1 MILLSAQNI
10 SKTYMERKVLDD
22 VSFFL
27 NEGDKVGIVGI
38 NGTGKSTLLKIL
50 AGAASS
56 DSGSVTRTNGIRV
69 SYLPQIP
76 EFDDSGRLIE
86 QVLAHLPND
95 LRSSKEYEARSIL
108 GKLGLQDC
116 DRDISS
122 LSGGE
127 RRRAGIASA
136 LIQPSDVLLLDEP
149 TNHIDNETSQLLED
163 LLLKYR
169 GAIVMVTHDRY
180 FLNRI
185 CNRIVEIDRG
195 KLYCCEGS
203 YSEHLLQKAQ
213 READA
218 EAAER
223 KAKSLYRRE
232 LEWIS
237 RGARARGTKSKDRI
251 ERFEELKN
259 RDVPVQAESVA
270 MQSVSSRLGK
280 KTIEIESISKSID
293 GKPLITDF
301 SYIISRD
308 ARIGIVGSNG
318 AGKSTFLKMLCGQIM
333 PDSGRI
339 VLGDTVN
346 IGYFSQECEEMD
358 PTLRVIEYI
367 RETADIV
374 RTPDG
379 TVTASQM
386 LERFLFNSELQ
397 WNRIEKLSGGE
408 RKRLYLLKIL
418 MQAPN
423 ILLLDEPTNDLDIAA
438 VKWLEDFLSEY
449 FGTVIVVSHDRH
461 FLNNVC
467 TRIVDIDYSEI
478 KMYVGNYE
486 FWYESS
492 QLIQKLIKQQNK
504 KNEEK
509 AKELQAFI
517 ARFSAN
523 KSKSRQATSRKK
535 LLDKLTIEELP
546 ASSRRY
552 PFVGFDMDREVGK
565 DILTVEGLTKEV
577 DGVKLLNNVSF
588 TVRKNDKI
596 AFVGKSEQAITML
609 FKILM
614 EEETPDSGSFKWGLS
629 TSRSY
634 FPADNS
640 AFFNSD
646 LNLIDWMRQYSK
658 DQTET
663 YIRGFLGRMLFSGD
677 AVLKPVNVLS
687 GGEKVRC
694 MLSRMM
700 LFGSNVLILDQ
711 PTNHLDLESITAVN
725 NGLSEFKGNVLFCSH
740 DYEIVNTVANRI
752 IEICD
757 DGIID
762 HSGNYDDFVEFKES
776 RGMAVT
782 TL

>member
-50 AGAASS
+50 AGADES
-56 DSGSVTRTNGIRV
+56 DKGSVTRTNGIRI

-76 EFDDSGRLIE
+76 EFDDRGRLIE

-127 RRRAGIASA
+127 KRRAGIASA

-149 TNHIDNETSQLLED
+149 TNHIDNETSQLLEE

-180 FLNRI
+180 FLDRI
-185 CNRIVEIDRG
+185 CNKIVEIDRG
-195 KLYCCEGS
+195 KLYSCDGN
-203 YSEHLLQKAQ
+203 YSDHILQKAQ

-237 RGARARGTKSKDRI
+237 RGARARGTKSKERT

-259 RDVPVQAESVA
+259 REIPVQAESIA

-280 KTIEIESISKSID
+280 KTIEIENISKSID

-318 AGKSTFLKMLCGQIM
+318 AGKSTFLKMLCGQVT

-346 IGYFSQECEEMD
+346 IGYFSQECGEMN
-358 PTLRVIEYI
+358 PSLRVIEYI

-374 RTPDG
+374 RTPEG
-379 TVTASQM
+379 TVTAAQM

-423 ILLLDEPTNDLDIAA
+423 ILLLDEPTNDLDITTLTI
-438 VKWLEDFLSEY
+438 LEDYLRSFS
-449 FGTVIVVSHDRH
+449 GAVIAVSHDRY
-461 FLNNVC
+461 FLDKMASEIFEFRNGQC
-467 TRIVDIDYSEI
+467 TRFN
-478 KMYVGNYE
+478 GNYSDYAE
-486 FWYESS
+486 KVSAEERETESRP
-492 QLIQKLIKQQNK
+492 K
-504 KNEEK
+504 KSSGK
-509 AKELQAFI
+509 KERSYTGERK
-517 ARFSAN
+517 ARFSF
-523 KSKSRQATSRKK
+523 KEQREYE
-535 LLDKLTIEELP
+535 TIDSDIASLEEQI
-546 ASSRRY
+546 AAA
-552 PFVGFDMDREVGK
+552 EK
-565 DILTVEGLTKEV
+565 DIAANAS
-577 DGVKLLNNVSF
+577 DYVKLQEL
-588 TVRKNDKI
+588 
-596 AFVGKSEQAITML
+596 
-609 FKILM
+609 
-614 EEETPDSGSFKWGLS
+614 
-629 TSRSY
+629 
-634 FPADNS
+634 
-640 AFFNSD
+640 SD
-646 LNLIDWMRQYSK
+646 LKTSLEAQL
-658 DQTET
+658 E
-663 YIRGFLGRMLFSGD
+663 
-677 AVLKPVNVLS
+677 
-687 GGEKVRC
+687 EKMERWVY
-694 MLSRMM
+694 LNE
-700 LFGSNVLILDQ
+700 LA
-711 PTNHLDLESITAVN
+711 E
-725 NGLSEFKGNVLFCSH
+725 K
-740 DYEIVNTVANRI
+740 
-752 IEICD
+752 IE
-757 DGIID
+757 
-762 HSGNYDDFVEFKES
+762 KERS
-776 RGMAVT
+776 
-782 TL
+782 

>member
-50 AGAASS
+50 AGADES
-56 DSGSVTRTNGIRV
+56 DKGSVTRTNGIRI

-76 EFDDSGRLIE
+76 EFDDRGRLIE

-127 RRRAGIASA
+127 KRRAGIASA

-149 TNHIDNETSQLLED
+149 TNHIDNETSQLLEE

-180 FLNRI
+180 FLDRI
-185 CNRIVEIDRG
+185 CNKIVEIDRG
-195 KLYCCEGS
+195 KLYSCDGS
-203 YSEHLLQKAQ
+203 YSDHILQKAQ

-237 RGARARGTKSKDRI
+237 RGARARGTKSKERT

-259 RDVPVQAESVA
+259 REIPVQTESIA

-280 KTIEIESISKSID
+280 KTIEIENISKSID

-318 AGKSTFLKMLCGQIM
+318 AGKSTFLKMLCGQVT

-358 PTLRVIEYI
+358 PSLRVIEYI

-374 RTPDG
+374 RTPEG
-379 TVTASQM
+379 TVTAAQM

-423 ILLLDEPTNDLDIAA
+423 ILLLDEPTNDLDITTLTI
-438 VKWLEDFLSEY
+438 LEDYLRSFS
-449 FGTVIVVSHDRH
+449 GAVIAVSHDRY
-461 FLNNVC
+461 FLDKMASEIFEFRNGQC
-467 TRIVDIDYSEI
+467 TRFN
-478 KMYVGNYE
+478 GNYSDYAE
-486 FWYESS
+486 KVSAEERETESRP
-492 QLIQKLIKQQNK
+492 K
-504 KNEEK
+504 KSSGK
-509 AKELQAFI
+509 KERTYTGERK
-517 ARFSAN
+517 ARFSF
-523 KSKSRQATSRKK
+523 KEQREYE
-535 LLDKLTIEELP
+535 TIDSDIASLEEQI
-546 ASSRRY
+546 AAA
-552 PFVGFDMDREVGK
+552 EK
-565 DILTVEGLTKEV
+565 DIAANAS
-577 DGVKLLNNVSF
+577 DYVKLQEL
-588 TVRKNDKI
+588 
-596 AFVGKSEQAITML
+596 
-609 FKILM
+609 
-614 EEETPDSGSFKWGLS
+614 
-629 TSRSY
+629 
-634 FPADNS
+634 
-640 AFFNSD
+640 SD
-646 LNLIDWMRQYSK
+646 LKTSLEAQL
-658 DQTET
+658 E
-663 YIRGFLGRMLFSGD
+663 
-677 AVLKPVNVLS
+677 
-687 GGEKVRC
+687 EKMERWVY
-694 MLSRMM
+694 LNE
-700 LFGSNVLILDQ
+700 LA
-711 PTNHLDLESITAVN
+711 E
-725 NGLSEFKGNVLFCSH
+725 K
-740 DYEIVNTVANRI
+740 
-752 IEICD
+752 IE
-757 DGIID
+757 
-762 HSGNYDDFVEFKES
+762 KERS
-776 RGMAVT
+776 
-782 TL
+782 